1 MESEDVLDL
10 QWNFCDLV
18 FLLRD
23 AWYRVAQLD
32 RHILPRPMS
41 TTHLPSPYPSP
52 GQFLHR
58 VRNESSLVF
67 LSSPVYLCLMFE
79 SSAGIAAIPTSHGW
93 VGLGMDMDMGV
104 VMYGVR

>member
-1 MESEDVLDL
+1 M
-10 QWNFCDLV
+10 
-18 FLLRD
+18 
-23 AWYRVAQLD
+23 
-32 RHILPRPMS
+32 
-41 TTHLPSPYPSP
+41 
-52 GQFLHR
+52 
-58 VRNESSLVF
+58 RNESSLVF